1 MRLIKVFDAV
11 YQKMVGSLECSYF
24 ISILTTIAIKWTNIL
39 HLDMPPDTKHQS
51 EKNVIKCKQ
60 A

>member
-1 MRLIKVFDAV
+1 MRLIKMFDAV

-24 ISILTTIAIKWTNIL
+24 ISILTTITIKWANIL
-39 HLDMPPDTKHQS
+39 HLDMQPDTKHQS
-51 EKNVIKCKQ
+51 KKNLTKCKQ